1 MYPSLAIECTDKI
14 SSIAISKGDEV
25 WQVEQGSEQKR
36 QAKNILSL
44 VDQCLAKAKLD
55 KTLLRSICW
64 ASGPGSFTGLR
75 IGTAVSQGLAYALNL
90 PLVAVSSLEAMATSA
105 IPDMEGEG
113 TILTISDAHMGE
125 YYWATFDYSEEN
137 SSLVRTSDDSLTK
150 LEEVLLPENTVLAVG
165 NAADRLQTANIV
177 KKINHSP
184 MRAKH
189 LFCLAEE
196 SFDEGKQISAMQAE
210 PAYLRS
216 KSAWKTRE
224 QQRRQN

>member
-14 SSIAISKGDEV
+14 SSIAISKGEEV
-25 WQVEQGSEQKR
+25 WQVEQGSEQR

-90 PLVAVSSLEAMATSA
+90 PLVAVSSLEAMATSVMA
-105 IPDMEGEG
+105 DMEGEG

-125 YYWATFDYSEEN
+125 YYWATFGYSGKN
-137 SSLVRTSDDSLTK
+137 RSLVRTSDDSLTK
-150 LEEVLLPENTVLAVG
+150 LEEVLLSKNTVLAVG
-165 NAADRLQTANIV
+165 NAANRLQTANIV

-189 LFCLAEE
+189 LFGLAEI
-196 SFDEGKQISAMQAE
+196 SFDAGDQISAMQAE

-216 KSAWKTRE
+216 KSAWKTLE
-224 QQRRQN
+224 QQRGQS